1 MEIETHVD
9 YILFTYELSHYFVVD
24 WQRKLEAKPTE
35 ETTPLHIGNPSQ
47 ACKKK
52 INYSKKCVRPYY
64 YLFTVCF
71 LKFNP

>member
-1 MEIETHVD
+1 MEIETQVD

-24 WQRKLEAKPTE
+24 WQRKLEAKTTE

-47 ACKKK
+47 ACQKKYFS
-52 INYSKKCVRPYY
+52 IRNVFDHITIFL
-64 YLFTVCF
+64 LFVF

>member
-24 WQRKLEAKPTE
+24 WQRKLEAKTTE

-47 ACKKK
+47 ACKKNK
-52 INYSKKCVRPYY
+52 IK
-64 YLFTVCF
+64 
-71 LKFNP
+71 